1 MRLLLS
7 VLFIFL
13 AGCSDIVAP
22 QEYYPFEIETRLERD
37 DNGYYH
43 FPMESYSSTQAL
55 VRFTAHTHNPEIQFV
70 YWDCDTQWMYDY
82 MNNDI
87 PVDII
92 NHSSYTDVNGEANTM
107 FGPQTWMAGDTVQV
121 FVGYLDSIH
130 DIEYFESFYVILES
144 IDE

>member
-1 MRLLLS
+1 
-7 VLFIFL
+7 
-13 AGCSDIVAP
+13 
-22 QEYYPFEIETRLERD
+22 
-37 DNGYYH
+37 
-43 FPMESYSSTQAL
+43 MESYSSTQAL

-130 DIEYFESFYVILES
+130 DVEYFESFYVILES